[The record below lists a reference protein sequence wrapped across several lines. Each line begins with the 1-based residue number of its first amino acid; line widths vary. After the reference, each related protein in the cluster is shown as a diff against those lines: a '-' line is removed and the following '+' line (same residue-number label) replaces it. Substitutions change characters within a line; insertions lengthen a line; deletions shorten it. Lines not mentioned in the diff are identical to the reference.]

1 MTDGFRDRF
10 AIVGVGVSPTTRT
23 GAQGLSAQ
31 QMEAWAVRQAIEDA
45 GLTRRDIDGAVH
57 ASAQNGSDAFSRKLG
72 LSSNFYYPIGRMAG
86 AVAGLFFATQ
96 ALATGN
102 ANYVSVSLGLSWL
115 SQSRALREGSADKV
129 SGDNK
134 WGMHRDGGGLVDT
147 GWQATTGAAAIHA
160 FMASR
165 HMHEYGTTFEQ
176 LGSVALAQR
185 AWANMN
191 PEAKFYDRPLTMD
204 DYLSSRWV
212 SHPYRLLDNCV
223 VSDVGCA
230 VIVTT
235 AERARDLKQKP
246 VFVKGIGFGDAA
258 REAWWDKTNFTRTD
272 GAHAKDV
279 AFRQAGIG
287 IEDVDVAELYDCFT
301 AEFLLTLEDYGF
313 CAKGEGGPFVE
324 SGATAP
330 GGSHPMNTHGGLLS
344 AFHCGDMGNLVEAT
358 RQVRGACGDRQIPDA
373 DIALVD
379 GHGWEMILP
388 YMCPISGCVVLGG
401 TTS

>member
-1 MTDGFRDRF
+1 
-10 AIVGVGVSPTTRT
+10 
-23 GAQGLSAQ
+23 
-31 QMEAWAVRQAIEDA
+31 
-45 GLTRRDIDGAVH
+45 
-57 ASAQNGSDAFSRKLG
+57 
-72 LSSNFYYPIGRMAG
+72 
-86 AVAGLFFATQ
+86 
-96 ALATGN
+96 
-102 ANYVSVSLGLSWL
+102 VSVSLGLSWL
-115 SQSRALREGSADKV
+115 SQSRALRDGDAGKV

-134 WGMHRDGGGLVDT
+134 WSLGLNRDGGGLVDV
-147 GWQATTGAAAIHA
+147 GWQAAPGAASLHA

-185 AWANMN
+185 AWANLN
-191 PEAKFYDRPLTMD
+191 PEAKFYDRTLTMQ
-204 DYLSSRWV
+204 DYLASRWI

-246 VFVKGIGFGDAA
+246 VYVKGIGFGDSA

-313 CAKGEGGPFVE
+313 CAKGEGGKFAS
-324 SGATAP
+324 SGALAP
-330 GGSHPMNTHGGLLS
+330 GGALPTNTGGGQLSGYYAWGMTPLSEAVIQARGHG
-344 AFHCGDMGNLVEAT
+344 
-358 RQVRGACGDRQIPDA
+358 GDRQA
-373 DIALVD
+373 DRHD
-379 GHGWEMILP
+379 
-388 YMCPISGCVVLGG
+388 VVLVSGNGG
-401 TTS
+401 ILDHHATLILSPERRPR